1 MNVKKK
7 KSNQML
13 SNFVTFSALL
23 FIFVN
28 KSVFAAEDSSVYKI
42 LVDVTQVL
50 LVIAGLLCLGK
61 LIHIGILYMTSSAV
75 EKSQAKTA
83 LVPWLAGTFI
93 AFGASLIGPAI
104 INIISDGMENKGPL
118 DY

>member
-13 SNFVTFSALL
+13 SNMITYTIL
-23 FIFVN
+23 FATFVN
-28 KSVFAAEDSSVYKI
+28 RYVYATDDTIVDNI
-42 LVDVTQVL
+42 LIDVTQVL

-83 LVPWLAGTFI
+83 LMPWLVGTI
-93 AFGASLIGPAI
+93 VAFGASWIGPAI
-104 INIISDGMENKGPL
+104 INIIKIDRGPL